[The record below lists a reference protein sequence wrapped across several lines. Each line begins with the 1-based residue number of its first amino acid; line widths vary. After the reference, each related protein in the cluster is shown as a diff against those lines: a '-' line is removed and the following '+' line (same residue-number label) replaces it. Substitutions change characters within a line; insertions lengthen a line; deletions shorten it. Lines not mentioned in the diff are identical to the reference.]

1 MSIAFDQLG
10 PIVHPV
16 TVDDFLGRF
25 HGKAMLHVP
34 GTPDKFAGLMSWA
47 KLNAILDMDVW
58 SAATLQMVLNRQS
71 VPAEAYCA
79 RGTSRDG
86 QPVLKPKVD
95 RVMALVRQGAS
106 LVCNKIDT
114 LTPELATLTRM
125 LSETLGGRVGANLY
139 CSWEKHQA
147 FNAHFDTHDVFV
159 FHVEGEKSWN
169 IYEGRIDNPVEHP
182 AFDMPLE
189 RRNELKGKVAKAIT
203 LKPGDFLYLPRG
215 QFHEALATTPGSVHV
230 TVAVNEPVGLDWL
243 GGLIEM
249 AVQDPAFR
257 ADLPRGAGEAGQA
270 ALAQHRRAL
279 AEHLAAIANSPQAL
293 DMMRGMRMSPPP
305 RPRPY
310 ALPEPSVA
318 THYRVRAD
326 GMKVVRRGAD
336 WCLKG
341 GTASH
346 TLASGDEP
354 IVAWVIERAH
364 FSSNDFA
371 RQFAGVDAAARQRVI
386 DTLKKLAVLEAA

>member
-1 MSIAFDQLG
+1 MPIAFDQLG
-10 PIVHPV
+10 PILHPV
-16 TVDDFLGRF
+16 TPEEFLARY

-34 GTPDKFAGLMSWA
+34 GTPDKFADLMSWSR
-47 KLNAILDMDVW
+47 LNALLDMDVW
-58 SAATLQMVLNRQS
+58 SAATLQMVLDRQS

-114 LTPELATLTRM
+114 LTPELASLTRM
-125 LSETLGGRVGANLY
+125 LTETLGGRVGVNLY
-139 CSWEKHQA
+139 CSWEQHQA

-159 FHVEGEKSWN
+159 FHVEGEKAWN

-189 RRNELKGKVAKAIT
+189 RRNELKGKIAKALV

-215 QFHEALATTPGSVHV
+215 QFHEALATSPGSVHV

-257 ADLPRGAGEAGQA
+257 ADLPRATGEAGQA
-270 ALAQHRRAL
+270 ALAQRRRLL
-279 AEHLAAIANSPQAL
+279 AEHLALIANSPRAL
-293 DMMRGMRMSPPP
+293 EVMRGMRMAPPS

-310 ALPEPSVA
+310 ALPERNEGKF
-318 THYRVRAD
+318 YRVQA
-326 GMKVVRRGAD
+326 GAAKLVRRGSE
-336 WCLKG
+336 WILKG
-341 GTASH
+341 AAASVALPAN
-346 TLASGDEP
+346 TDQA
-354 IVAWVIERAH
+354 VAWILERSSFSATELAAVGLEPATYERLLEMLTRLSVI
-364 FSSNDFA
+364 
-371 RQFAGVDAAARQRVI
+371 V
-386 DTLKKLAVLEAA
+386 

>member
-1 MSIAFDQLG
+1 MPIAFDQLG
-10 PIVHPV
+10 PILHPV
-16 TVDDFLGRF
+16 TPEEFLARY

-34 GTPDKFAGLMSWA
+34 GTPDKFADLMSWA
-47 KLNAILDMDVW
+47 KLNALLDMDVW
-58 SAATLQMVLNRQS
+58 SSATLQMVLDRQS

-79 RGTSRDG
+79 RSTSRDG
-86 QPVLKPKVD
+86 QPVLKPKVE

-125 LSETLGGRVGANLY
+125 LSDTLGGRVGVNLY
-139 CSWEKHQA
+139 CSWERHQA

-159 FHVEGEKSWN
+159 FHVEGEKAWN

-189 RRNELKGKVAKAIT
+189 RRNELKGKVAKALV

-215 QFHEALATTPGSVHV
+215 QFHEALAISPGSVHV

-243 GGLIEM
+243 GGLMEI
-249 AVQDPAFR
+249 AIQDPAFR
-257 ADLPRGAGEAGQA
+257 ADLPRGTGEAGQA
-270 ALAQHRRAL
+270 ALAQHRRVL
-279 AEHLAAIANSPQAL
+279 AERLAAIVNSPQAL
-293 DMMRGMRMSPPP
+293 DMMRSMRMSPPP

-310 ALPEPSVA
+310 ALPETSGA
-318 THYRVRAD
+318 LYRVRAN

-336 WCLKG
+336 WLLKG
-341 GTASH
+341 STAAH
-346 TLASGDEP
+346 ALLPGDEP

-364 FSSNDFA
+364 FSSNDLA
-371 RQFAGVDAAARQRVI
+371 RQFAGVDEAVRQRVL
-386 DTLKKLAVLEAA
+386 DKLKQLAVVEAA

>member
-1 MSIAFDQLG
+1 MPIAFDQLG
-10 PIVHPV
+10 PVLHPV
-16 TVDDFLGRF
+16 TPEEFLARY

-34 GTPDKFAGLMSWA
+34 GTPDKFANLMSWSR
-47 KLNAILDMDVW
+47 LNALLDMDVW
-58 SAATLQMVLNRQS
+58 SAATLKMVLDRQS
-71 VPAEAYCA
+71 VPPEAYCA

-106 LVCNKIDT
+106 LVCNKIET
-114 LTPELATLTRM
+114 LTPELAALARL
-125 LSETLGGRVGANLY
+125 LSDSLGGRIGINLY
-139 CSWEKHQA
+139 CSWERHQA

-159 FHVEGEKSWN
+159 FHVEGKKVWN

-189 RRNELKGKVAKAIT
+189 HRNELKGKVQKAIT

-215 QFHEALATTPGSVHV
+215 QFHEALATSPGSVHV

-249 AVQDPAFR
+249 AVQDPVFR
-257 ADLPRGAGEAGQA
+257 ADLPRATGEAGLA

-279 AEHLAAIANSPQAL
+279 GEHLAAMANSPQAL
-293 DMMRGMRMSPPP
+293 DMMRGMRMAPPP

-310 ALPEPSVA
+310 VLPERKESKL
-318 THYRVRAD
+318 YRVHA
-326 GMKVVRRGAD
+326 GAAKLVRRGSE
-336 WCLKG
+336 WILKG
-341 GTASH
+341 AAASVALPAN
-346 TLASGDEP
+346 TERA
-354 IVAWVIERAH
+354 VAWILERPA
-364 FSSNDFA
+364 FSTA
-371 RQFAGVDAAARQRVI
+371 ELAAAGLDPATYERLL
-386 DTLKKLAVLEAA
+386 DLLARLSIIAGA